1 MNADT
6 NAPLTN
12 VLGKNKWFH
21 DKREHNFQINH
32 LNVMFKQKDCTSK
45 KICHLIIFVVKN

>member
-32 LNVMFKQKDCTSK
+32 LNVMLNK
-45 KICHLIIFVVKN
+45 KIVLQKKFVT